1 MEKTI
6 QCIGG
11 NRMEKLKLKDFL
23 AYRYL
28 SAPEFAP
35 DGKICAFVAAQAKE
49 DESGYDRDI
58 WLFDPQSERVRPL
71 TSGGDAGQFWWLDE
85 SSLLFPR
92 AALPQGQGARGAGR
106 TAHQFAAHPRRWR
119 RGPALLHHP
128 RARERPA
135 RAGRRPFFAAV
146 PL

>member
-1 MEKTI
+1 
-6 QCIGG
+6 
-11 NRMEKLKLKDFL
+11 MEKLKLKDFL

-85 SSLLFPR
+85 SSLLFPALRCPTDKER
-92 AALPQGQGARGAGR
+92 AERGEPLTSLQRIRVDGGEAQPFC
-106 TAHQFAAHPRRWR
+106 TI
-119 RGPALLHHP
+119 
-128 RARERPA
+128 PA
-135 RAGRRPFFAAV
+135 RVSDLRVLDEDHFLLLCHCEIGEADWTALSA
-146 PL
+146 

>member
-1 MEKTI
+1 
-6 QCIGG
+6 
-11 NRMEKLKLKDFL
+11 MEKLKLKDFL

-71 TSGGDAGQFWWLDE
+71 TAVGTPGNSGGWMKAAC
-85 SSLLFPR
+85 SFPR
-92 AALPQGQGARGAGR
+92 CAAPRTRSARSGASRSPVCSA
-106 TAHQFAAHPRRWR
+106 FASMA
-119 RGPALLHHP
+119 AKLSLLHHP

-135 RAGRRPFFAAV
+135 RAG
-146 PL
+146 